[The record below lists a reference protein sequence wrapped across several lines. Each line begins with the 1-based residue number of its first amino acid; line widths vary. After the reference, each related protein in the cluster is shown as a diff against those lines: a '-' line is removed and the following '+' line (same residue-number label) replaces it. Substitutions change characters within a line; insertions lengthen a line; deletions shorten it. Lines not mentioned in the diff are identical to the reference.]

1 MAPAELGEAL
11 SAVRLCWPQAQHEMQ
26 LSLARLGQLTP
37 VQVYR
42 AGKGLEVFD
51 GFKRVRAARELSW
64 PTVRAEA
71 HALDAAGAKVRLW
84 RCNAGAGLSELEEA
98 WLVRSLY
105 REEELTQPQIGI
117 LLGRHKSWVCRR
129 LTLAECLSDEV
140 TANVRLG
147 LMPATAAVEVGRLQ
161 RCNQDAVARVVTRR
175 GMTTRQV
182 ARLVETL
189 LAAPTEEWDGLLA
202 QASQAAPSPPR
213 SGGARRRT
221 PAEQLVADASMRASS
236 VDCAVR
242 FTRWERPWTCDS
254 ERTELRMA
262 ADEKVVHDV
271 VLLSKQGMS
280 RRAISRALKV
290 SRNTIREILDGHDA
304 ARTGEH
310 SALPPPRAIVRPS
323 KLDDFHRRSR
333 ASRRRRESRAT
344 SPSATGP
351 STSSTSPR
359 SPRASCRPSATR
371 CATAPASTS
380 PSTSATTCMR

>member
-1 MAPAELGEAL
+1 MRGGCHAPGSIEIRLTGCGVECVPVGHRSRADLVRSERSDARCRTVKSAETSTFAVAPTELGEAL
-11 SAVRLCWPQAQHEMQ
+11 SAVRLCSPQAQHEMQ

-84 RCNAGAGLSELEEA
+84 RCNAGAGLSDLEEA

-105 REEELTQPQIGI
+105 REEEITQPQIGI

-147 LMPATAAVEVGRLQ
+147 LMPATAAAELGRLQ

-189 LAAPTEEWDGLLA
+189 LAAPTEEWDALLA
-202 QASQAAPSPPR
+202 KVSQAAPSPPR
-213 SGGARRRT
+213 PGGARRRT
-221 PAEQLVADASMRASS
+221 PAEQLVADASVMKR
-236 VDCAVR
+236 VAVR
-242 FTRWERPWTCDS
+242 LHARLLERS
-254 ERTELRMA
+254 LESLGE
-262 ADEKVVHDV
+262 
-271 VLLSKQGMS
+271 
-280 RRAISRALKV
+280 
-290 SRNTIREILDGHDA
+290 DA
-304 ARTGEH
+304 
-310 SALPPPRAIVRPS
+310 
-323 KLDDFHRRSR
+323 
-333 ASRRRRESRAT
+333 
-344 SPSATGP
+344 
-351 STSSTSPR
+351 
-359 SPRASCRPSATR
+359 
-371 CATAPASTS
+371 CATVSSELGGLRGALRSLGETLDMRLGAHGAPDG
-380 PSTSATTCMR
+380 R